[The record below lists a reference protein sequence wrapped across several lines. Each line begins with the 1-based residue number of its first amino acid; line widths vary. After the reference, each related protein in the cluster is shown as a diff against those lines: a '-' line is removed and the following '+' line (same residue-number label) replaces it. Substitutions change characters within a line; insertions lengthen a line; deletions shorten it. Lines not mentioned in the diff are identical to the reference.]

1 MIDRKGRERKEER
14 HRQQRTVRME
24 RSLLAEGCRGNF
36 LEVVADEQGLGGPE
50 EFEQTEQEEKS
61 KSKKLML
68 G

>member
-36 LEVVADEQGLGGPE
+36 LEVVADEQVLGGP